1 MTRWAATSTRPSGST
16 SRPTTTVLKRRSLP
30 GPPFFMVRP
39 ARAHSWRWKSSR
51 DLATGTERK
60 RKGGR
65 VTDRLEE
72 AWKVTHGPTDRNRIR
87 GAADQGERAMN
98 REALVA
104 NGTWRKSGGR
114 VGKECALTRGDLALR
129 LKGRHAVRAWSEESA
144 EAIVVVRM
152 TTKGRTEERARRP
165 VTSKG
170 HGPR

>member
-1 MTRWAATSTRPSGST
+1 VVS
-16 SRPTTTVLKRRSLP
+16 PTALFL
-30 GPPFFMVRP
+30 VRP
-39 ARAHSWRWKSSR
+39 AWAHSWRWKSSR

-72 AWKVTHGPTDRNRIR
+72 AWKVTHGPTNRNRIQ

-104 NGTWRKSGGR
+104 NGTRRRSGGR
-114 VGKECALTRGDLALR
+114 VGKECVLTRGALALR
-129 LKGRHAVRAWSEESA
+129 LKGRRSVSGRSEESA
-144 EAIVVVRM
+144 EAIVIAVEAV
-152 TTKGRTEERARRP
+152 KGRTEGRARGP

-170 HGPR
+170 QGPR

>member
-1 MTRWAATSTRPSGST
+1 M
-16 SRPTTTVLKRRSLP
+16 
-30 GPPFFMVRP
+30 RP

-72 AWKVTHGPTDRNRIR
+72 AWKVTHGPTNGNRIR
-87 GAADQGERAMN
+87 GAADQGERAWN
-98 REALVA
+98 RKALVA
-104 NGTWRKSGGR
+104 NGTWRRSGGR
-114 VGKECALTRGDLALR
+114 VGKECVLTRGGLALR
-129 LKGRHAVRAWSEESA
+129 LKGRRSVSGRSEESA
-144 EAIVVVRM
+144 AAVLVTFEVM
-152 TTKGRTEERARRP
+152 KGQTEERARRL